1 MNSDS
6 SSGAKVQRLRERQ
19 KEAIAQEILSAAAKE
34 IVEKGIHSMH
44 MADVAAR
51 AGVAVGTLYNHY
63 KDRDTLLCALAT
75 LRHSELLAT
84 LDERIAKVESEPFR
98 VQVRVLLLTV
108 FTHFEENWQFFAA
121 FMQAESAPPVI
132 ARPAQTFQRAM
143 YERFNALIE
152 RGRQQNVLR
161 PEVVVLAP
169 SLLMGMTRAML
180 MRRLYVKDEPNLLG
194 HVDILLDCFLDGVG
208 RKKT

>member
-6 SSGAKVQRLRERQ
+6 SSGSKVQRLRERQ

-63 KDRDTLLCALAT
+63 KDRDALLCALAA
-75 LRHSELLAT
+75 LRHSELLKS
-84 LDERIAKVESEPFR
+84 LDERIAAVENEPFR
-98 VQVRVLLLTV
+98 LQIRALLLGI
-108 FTHFEENWQFFAA
+108 FSHFEENWQFFAA

-132 ARPAQTFQRAM
+132 ARPAHSFQRAM
-143 YERFNALIE
+143 YERFDALIE
-152 RGRQQNVLR
+152 RGKQQQVLR
-161 PEVVVLAP
+161 AEVAALAP

-180 MRRLYVKDEPNLLG
+180 MRRLYVKDEPNLLS
-194 HVDILLDCFLDGVG
+194 HVDILVDCFLDGVG

>member
-6 SSGAKVQRLRERQ
+6 SSGSKVQRLRERQ

-63 KDRDTLLCALAT
+63 KDRDALLCALAA
-75 LRHSELLAT
+75 LRHSELLKS
-84 LDERIAKVESEPFR
+84 LDERIAAVENEPFR
-98 VQVRVLLLTV
+98 LQIRALLLGI
-108 FTHFEENWQFFAA
+108 FSHLEENWQFFAA

-132 ARPAQTFQRAM
+132 ARPAHSFQRAM
-143 YERFNALIE
+143 YERFDALIE
-152 RGRQQNVLR
+152 RGKQQQVLR
-161 PEVVVLAP
+161 AEVAALAP

-180 MRRLYVKDEPNLLG
+180 MRRLYVKDEPNLLS
-194 HVDILLDCFLDGVG
+194 HVDILVDCFLDGVG